1 MKLAQYMA
9 KHNPPLS
16 LRAMAAKIGT
26 NYSQVR
32 YWRDGLRAPSLEWAE
47 KIKEA
52 TGGKVK
58 PMDFL
63 KGDGE

>member
-9 KHNPPLS
+9 THKPPLS

-32 YWRDGLRAPSLEWAE
+32 IWCSGARTPSLEWAE

-58 PMDFL
+58 PRDFL